1 MLTLRWRER
10 ELRGHSRN
18 DTGSCLMERMH
29 PARGWKDNDTNVVN
43 ADTMTKLC
51 LNFSEL
57 YVVIRMLSSEVHD
70 YERTLR
76 LLDW

>member
-1 MLTLRWRER
+1 
-10 ELRGHSRN
+10 
-18 DTGSCLMERMH
+18 MERMH